1 MAKCPVCGKPAAARA
16 ANPAFP
22 FCSERCKRVDLGKW
36 LGEEY
41 RVAVKSPE
49 EDEDGGRLV
58 PDGEPDGERGGSH
71 DA

>member
-16 ANPAFP
+16 VNTAFP
-22 FCSERCKRVDLGKW
+22 FCSDRCKLIDLGKW

-41 RVAVKSPE
+41 RVAVNTPE
-49 EDEDGGRLV
+49 ED
-58 PDGEPDGERGGSH
+58 DGERPREPKDGGPGEHH